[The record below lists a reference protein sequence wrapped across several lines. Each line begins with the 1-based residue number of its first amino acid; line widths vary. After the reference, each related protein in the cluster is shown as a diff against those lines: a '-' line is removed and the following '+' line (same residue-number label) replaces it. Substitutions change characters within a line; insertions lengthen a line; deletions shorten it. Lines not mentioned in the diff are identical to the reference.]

1 VAATLWYPLLGLTAL
16 LVLPVLGLGLGGT
29 RASGLAGWV
38 KLQSRAIS
46 WVSHTIGI
54 TVAWATLLMV
64 LTQFAVVVLRYVFGF
79 NSIALQESVIYA
91 HGIMFMLAS
100 AYTLM
105 MGGHVRVDIFY
116 HNMSE
121 RMKARVDLAG
131 TIFLLIPVML
141 LILNFSWPYVENAW
155 RIHEGSRESSGLPYV
170 YLLKSVIVGFA
181 GLMLAQGIAI
191 AGRAALVISGHESTM
206 TPQEVP

>member
-1 VAATLWYPLLGLTAL
+1 MPATLWYPLLGLTAL
-16 LVLPVLGLGLGGT
+16 LTLPVLALGLVGA
-29 RASGLAGWV
+29 RAGAFAGWV
-38 KLQSRAIS
+38 RVQSRVIS
-46 WVSHTIGI
+46 WISHTVGI
-54 TVAWATLLMV
+54 TVAWGTLFMV
-64 LTQFAVVVLRYVFGF
+64 LAQFSVVVMRYVFGF

-100 AYTLM
+100 AYTLLV
-105 MGGHVRVDIFY
+105 GGHVRVDIFY

-131 TIFLLIPVML
+131 TVLLLIPVML
-141 LILNFSWPYVENAW
+141 LILNFTWPYVENAW

-170 YLLKSVIVGFA
+170 YLLKSVMIGFA
-181 GLMLAQGIAI
+181 GLLLAQGIAV
-191 AGRAALVISGHESTM
+191 AGRAALVLSGHESTV